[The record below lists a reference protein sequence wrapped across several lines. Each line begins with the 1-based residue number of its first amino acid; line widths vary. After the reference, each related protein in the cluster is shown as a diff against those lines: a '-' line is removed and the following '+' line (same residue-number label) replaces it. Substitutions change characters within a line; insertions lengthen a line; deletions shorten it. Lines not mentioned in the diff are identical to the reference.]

1 MLGTLVD
8 SAVIVFREV
17 LEAALV
23 ICVVLAA
30 VKGVPRRGL
39 WVSAGVIAGVA
50 GACLVAALTGQ
61 IAAAASGRGQEI
73 FQSTVLFVAVAMLGW
88 HNVWMSRHGK
98 ELAMR
103 AKAVGQDVVAGNK
116 PLSVLFVV
124 TALAVLREGSEVV
137 LLMYGIAATGGHTGM
152 LAGGAVGVLLGAAVG
167 VVMYTGLARIPTRHL
182 FRVTGWLILLLA
194 AGMASRAAAYLAQAD
209 FLPAI
214 KTSVWDTS
222 AILTDHSIFGSMLHV
237 LIGYDPRPSAMQLI
251 FYVATL
257 MVIGGLMKWIGGS
270 GSNRAQRKVAAQAA

>member
-1 MLGTLVD
+1 MLST
-8 SAVIVFREV
+8 AIIVFREC

-30 VKGVPRRGL
+30 VKGIPKRGL
-39 WVSAGVIAGVA
+39 WVSAGVVAGIA

-73 FQSTVLFVAVAMLGW
+73 FQAVVLFTAVAMLGW

-103 AKAVGQDVVAGNK
+103 INQVGQDVAAGK
-116 PLSVLFVV
+116 KSLSVLFVV

-137 LLMYGIAATGGHTGM
+137 LFLYGIAAAGATPAPM
-152 LAGGAVGVLLGAAVG
+152 LAGGGIGVLLGAALG
-167 VVMYTGLARIPTRHL
+167 VVMYLGLLRIPTRHL

-194 AGMASRAAAYLAQAD
+194 AGMASRGAAYLAQAG

-214 KTSVWDTS
+214 ESSVWDTS

-237 LIGYDPRPSAMQLI
+237 LIGYDPRPSVMQLI
-251 FYVATL
+251 FYIATL
-257 MVIGGLMKWIGGS
+257 MVIGGLMKWIGG
-270 GSNRAQRKVAAQAA
+270 GGQNKPRRKVAAQTA

>member
-1 MLGTLVD
+1 MLGT
-8 SAVIVFREV
+8 AIIVFREV

-30 VKGVPRRGL
+30 VKGIPKRGF
-39 WVSAGVIAGVA
+39 WVSAGVVAGIA
-50 GACLVAALTGQ
+50 GACIIAALTGQ

-73 FQSTVLFVAVAMLGW
+73 FQAVVLFTAVAMLGW

-103 AKAVGQDVVAGNK
+103 INQVGQDVAAGRK
-116 PLSVLFVV
+116 SLSVLFVV

-137 LLMYGIAATGGHTGM
+137 LFLYGIAASGATPAPM
-152 LAGGAVGVLLGAAVG
+152 LAGGGIGVLLGAALG
-167 VVMYTGLARIPTRHL
+167 VVMYLGLLRIPTRHL

-194 AGMASRAAAYLAQAD
+194 AGMASRGAAYLAQAG

-214 KTSVWDTS
+214 ENSIWDTS
-222 AILTDHSIFGSMLHV
+222 GILPGHSIVGSMLHV
-237 LIGYDPRPSAMQLI
+237 LIGYDPRPSVMQLI

-257 MVIGGLMKWIGGS
+257 VVIGGLMKWIGGS
-270 GSNRAQRKVAAQAA
+270 GSNKPRRKVAAQAA

>member
-1 MLGTLVD
+1 MLST
-8 SAVIVFREV
+8 AIIVFREV

-30 VKGVPRRGL
+30 VKGIPKRGF
-39 WVSAGVIAGVA
+39 WVSAGVVAGIA
-50 GACLVAALTGQ
+50 GACIVAALTGQ

-73 FQSTVLFVAVAMLGW
+73 FQAAVLFTAVAMLGW

-103 AKAVGQDVVAGNK
+103 INQVGQDVAAGK
-116 PLSVLFVV
+116 KSLSVLFVV

-137 LLMYGIAATGGHTGM
+137 LFLYGIAAAGATPAPM
-152 LAGGAVGVLLGAAVG
+152 LAGGGIGILLGAALG
-167 VVMYTGLARIPTRHL
+167 VVMYLGLLRIPTRHL

-194 AGMASRAAAYLAQAD
+194 AGMASRGAAYLAQAG

-214 KTSVWDTS
+214 ENSVWDTS
-222 AILTDHSIFGSMLHV
+222 NILTDHSIFGSMMHV
-237 LIGYDPRPSAMQLI
+237 LIGYDPRPSVMQII

-257 MVIGGLMKWIGGS
+257 VVIGGLMKWIGGS
-270 GSNRAQRKVAAQAA
+270 SSKKPRKVAAQAA

>member
-1 MLGTLVD
+1 MLGT
-8 SAVIVFREV
+8 AVIVFREV

-30 VKGVPRRGL
+30 VKGVPKRGF
-39 WVSAGVIAGVA
+39 WVSAGVLAGVA
-50 GACLVAALTGQ
+50 GACLVAALTGE

-73 FQSTVLFVAVAMLGW
+73 FEASVLFIAVAMLGW

-103 AKAVGQDVVAGNK
+103 VKEVGQDIAAGNK

-137 LLMYGIAATGGHTGM
+137 LFLYGIAATGGQSGPM
-152 LAGGAVGVLLGAAVG
+152 LAGAGVGVLIGAAVG

-194 AGMASRAAAYLAQAD
+194 AGMASRAAAYLAQAN

-222 AILTDHSIFGSMLHV
+222 SILTDHSVFGSMLHV

-251 FYVATL
+251 FYMATL
-257 MVIGGLMKWIGGS
+257 IVIGGLMKWIGGS
-270 GSNRAQRKVAAQAA
+270 GSNKPQRKVAAQTA